1 MRYVRLREVIN
12 MEYEMNHRIV
22 DKYGDGISHSV
33 EVYIARLETCQV
45 ERLKAILNEM
55 ANECDKCGECIHEDK

>member
-12 MEYEMNHRIV
+12 MDYEMNYRIV
-22 DKYGDGISHSV
+22 DKYGDRISHSV
-33 EVYIARLETCQV
+33 EIYITRIETCQV

-55 ANECDKCGECIHEDK
+55 ANECDKCGECVYENK